1 MIENRLTYLL
11 QGLEYFAVQGDIN
24 IHISGIAFDSREV
37 KEGFLFVAV
46 KGTLTDGHK
55 YISQAI
61 ENGCR
66 AIVCEEMPAKVSSD
80 PVYITVGDSAR
91 FLGLLASAFYRH
103 PSRSLKVVGVTGTNG
118 KTTIAGLLHALAL
131 KLGFEAGLIS
141 TVGNK
146 INEEIL
152 AATHTT
158 PDPVKINHLMHQMT
172 ERGCTFCFMEV
183 SSHAVHQQRIA
194 GLHFA
199 GGIFTNLTHDHL
211 DYHGT
216 FKNYLEAK
224 KKFFDDLPPDAFA
237 LVNSDDKNG
246 LVMIQNTRATKKTYA
261 LRKSADY
268 KAKIIESHYEGSL
281 LTINRKEVWIKL
293 PGLFN
298 AYNLLAVYG
307 AASLLALD
315 DDQVLEGLSSLQHVP
330 GRFDILRAS
339 NGTTAVIDYA
349 HTPDALLNVLSTIN
363 GLRKGSERIITLVG
377 AGGNR
382 DTAKRPVMARTAVE
396 QSDIVIL
403 TSDNPRNEKPDDI
416 LNDMLKGVPEGTTV
430 QVICI
435 TSRADAIK
443 TACMLAKDNDVIL
456 VAGKGHETYQEVEGV
471 RYHFDDKEHILR
483 NFNQMV

>member
-11 QGLEYFAVQGDIN
+11 QGLEYIAVQGDIN

-80 PVYITVGDSAR
+80 PVCIKVEDSAR
-91 FLGLLASAFYRH
+91 FLGLLASAYYRH

-118 KTTIAGLLHALAL
+118 KTTIAGLLHALTL

-141 TVGNK
+141 TVENK
-146 INEEIL
+146 INEEVL
-152 AATHTT
+152 PATHTT
-158 PDPVKINHLMHQMT
+158 PDPVRINHLMHQMT

-194 GLHFA
+194 GLYFA

-246 LVMIQNTRATKKTYA
+246 LVMIQNTRAIKKTYA

-281 LTINRKEVWIKL
+281 MTINRKEVWIKL

-307 AASLLALD
+307 AANLLALD

-330 GRFDILRAS
+330 GRFDIIRAS

-349 HTPDALLNVLSTIN
+349 HTPDALLNVLNTIN
-363 GLRKGSERIITLVG
+363 GLRKGNERIITLVG

-382 DTAKRPVMARTAVE
+382 DKAKRPVMARTAVE

-416 LNDMLKGVPEGTTV
+416 LNDMLKGVPEGTSV
-430 QVICI
+430 QVISI

-443 TACMLAKDNDVIL
+443 TACMLAKNNDVIL

-471 RYHFDDKEHILR
+471 RFHFDDKEQILK
-483 NFNQMV
+483 NFNQ